1 MESIP
6 LASHVDVPPWRRR
19 YTAAMDALE
28 FWPDLARAWQ
38 ASSEGPGGSP
48 DAAPGSAQGGQWSI
62 IKTESRSR
70 VLLLRAEGHD
80 PMVLKIYRTPPR
92 LAWRTFGNASRANR
106 EFTVMMNAHRRKL
119 PVVRPRYWLERRARG
134 RLEFS
139 ALALDFAEGPDLESW
154 LIGGQA
160 SGAQRLGAAAA
171 TGELL
176 GRFHRGG
183 LFWGTVSTRNMIL
196 PGGDPGRPVAIDM
209 PYARL
214 YDRDI
219 TSETD
224 AVMDLGLSLQ
234 LSDGAPAFDDDERK
248 ALVRAYC
255 AGDAD
260 RAQATDAGLRPPTHR
275 EWKRRR
281 LLRRLRNLF
290 SQGAT
295 SPGRGGRYDAS
306 TGDYEIL
313 GSEAVYLEGD

>member
-1 MESIP
+1 MTRE
-6 LASHVDVPPWRRR
+6 L
-19 YTAAMDALE
+19 
-28 FWPDLARAWQ
+28 WPDLERAWQ
-38 ASSEGPGGSP
+38 STSQQVDQDPVTAAGTGPGGR
-48 DAAPGSAQGGQWSI
+48 WRI

-70 VLLLRAEGHD
+70 VLLLQADGAA

-92 LAWRTFGNASRANR
+92 LAWRTLGIASRANR
-106 EFTVMMNAHRRKL
+106 EFTVMMNAHRLGL
-119 PVVRPRYWLERRARG
+119 PVVRPRYWLERRRRG
-134 RLEFS
+134 RVEFS
-139 ALALDFAEGPDLESW
+139 AIALDFADGPDLESW
-154 LIGGQA
+154 LLGGT
-160 SGAQRLGAAAA
+160 GNPEQRLRAAAA
-171 TGELL
+171 TGDML

-196 PGGDPGRPVAIDM
+196 PGGDPGGLVAIDM

-219 TSETD
+219 TGETD

-234 LSDGAPAFDDDERK
+234 LSDGAPAFDDHERE

-260 RAQATDAGLRPPTHR
+260 RAQVMNASLRPPTHR

-290 SQGAT
+290 TKGAT
-295 SPGRGGRYDAS
+295 SRGRGGRYDANS
-306 TGDYEIL
+306 GDYEVL
-313 GSEAVYLEGD
+313 GSEAVYLAAD

>member
-1 MESIP
+1 M
-6 LASHVDVPPWRRR
+6 
-19 YTAAMDALE
+19 E
-28 FWPDLARAWQ
+28 FWPDLTRAWE
-38 ASSEGPGGSP
+38 ATSRGPGGTP
-48 DAAPGSAQGGQWSI
+48 EVAPEAAKGCQWRT

-70 VLLLRAEGHD
+70 VLLLGADRCA

-92 LAWRTFGNASRANR
+92 LAWRTLGIASRANR
-106 EFTVMMNAHRRKL
+106 EFTVMMNAHRRGL
-119 PVVRPRYWLERRARG
+119 PVVRPRYWLERRRRG
-134 RLEFS
+134 RVEFS
-139 ALALDFAEGPDLESW
+139 AIALDFADGPDLESW
-154 LIGGQA
+154 LIDGRA
-160 SGAQRLGAAAA
+160 NEAQRLGAAAA

-196 PGGDPGRPVAIDM
+196 PGGDPGRLVAIDM

-219 TSETD
+219 TAETD

-234 LSDGAPAFDDDERK
+234 LSDGAPAFDDGERK

-260 RAQATDAGLRPPTHR
+260 RAQAMDAGLRPPTHR

-295 SPGRGGRYDAS
+295 SPGRGGRYDAN
-306 TGDYEIL
+306 TGDYEVL
-313 GSEAVYLEGD
+313 GSEAVYLED